1 MRQVVQNYRSG
12 ELSVQEVPEPT
23 GRSGGLVVANAA
35 SLISAGTEKSTVSVA
50 RKNLVGKA
58 MERPDMVR
66 KVLNKVRKD
75 GLADTMK
82 MVFQRLDSPVAL
94 GYSCAGVVV
103 DVDPDVQGFAVGDRV
118 ACAGQGYASHAEMV
132 WVPKNLCVRL
142 PDGVSFEEAAY
153 VTLGAIA
160 LQGVRQA
167 EPRLGDVVAVIGL
180 GLLGQLTVQILKAN
194 GCRVIA
200 SDIAADKLDLAR
212 SFGADAAVLPGELP
226 AATQALSQWQG
237 ADAVVITAST
247 RESGPVAVAGEI
259 CRQKGR
265 VVVVGAV
272 GMDLPREP
280 YYKKEL
286 ELRLSMSYGPGRY
299 DPAYEEK
306 GQDYPYGY
314 VRWTEQRNMAAFL
327 WLIQAG
333 RVNVKALTSHR
344 YGIAEAETAYQMMM
358 AGSEP
363 YLGILLEYPPLP
375 AGAVASRPENKGAM
389 AAAVPAGSLSL
400 GLIGAGNHV
409 RDMLLPHL
417 KDQPGVSL
425 RWLCGGTGISTN
437 ALAERLGIAGRTTDF
452 TAVLADPAV
461 NAVLI
466 GTRHADHARMV
477 IAAFDAGKHVFV
489 EKPLCLTEEEL
500 DAILA
505 AYRAHEAQG
514 LRLMVGFNRGF
525 SSHGVKARGF
535 FAGHREPLVMSYRV
549 NAGAIPATHWAQDPD
564 VGGGRIIGEGCHF
577 LDFMVEVCGAL
588 PTRVRG
594 VAIGR
599 HSSGITSD
607 QCILTFG
614 FADGSVGTLVY
625 AAGGDNGLAKERF
638 EAFGDG
644 RALVLDDFMVTEMV
658 RGGRRE
664 VFKSGK
670 RDKGF
675 AAEMAQFRREVA
687 EGAAPSQPLAR
698 LEAVSRACILGAR
711 SLQTG
716 DEYGWGAGGEGR

>member
-1 MRQVVQNYRSG
+1 MKQVIQNYRSG
-12 ELSVQEVPEPT
+12 ELSVQDVPEPT
-23 GRSGGLVVANAA
+23 RRQGGVVVANAA
-35 SLISAGTEKSTVSVA
+35 SLISAGTEKSTVKVA
-50 RKNLVGKA
+50 RKNLLGKA

-66 KVLNKVRKD
+66 KVLNKARKD
-75 GLADTMK
+75 GLVDTMN

-94 GYSCAGVVV
+94 GYSCAGVVI
-103 DVDPDVQGFAVGDRV
+103 DVDPDVQDFAVGDRV
-118 ACAGQGYASHAEMV
+118 ACAGQGYASHAEQI
-132 WVPKNLCVRL
+132 WVPKNLCAHL
-142 PDGVSFEEAAY
+142 PEAVSFEEGAY

-194 GCRVIA
+194 GCRVVA
-200 SDIAADKLDLAR
+200 SDIAPDKLVLAR
-212 SFGADAAVLPGELP
+212 SFGADEAVPPDELP
-226 AATQALSQWQG
+226 AAVQVLSHG
-237 ADAVVITAST
+237 RGVDAVIITAST
-247 RESGPVAVAGEI
+247 RESGPVTVAGEI
-259 CRQKGR
+259 SRQKGR

-299 DPAYEEK
+299 DPHYEEK
-306 GQDYPYGY
+306 GYDYPYGY

-327 WLIQAG
+327 WLIESG
-333 RVNVKALTSHR
+333 RLDVKRLTSHR
-344 YGIAEAETAYQMMM
+344 YAIGEAESAYQMMM
-358 AGSEP
+358 AGTES
-363 YLGILLEYPPLP
+363 YLGILLEYP
-375 AGAVASRPENKGAM
+375 SRP
-389 AAAVPAGSLSL
+389 AAAVPAPALAAGPAAPAGTLSL

-417 KDQPGVSL
+417 KSQPGVDL
-425 RWLCGGTGISTN
+425 RWLCGGTGVAVQ
-437 ALAERLGIAGRTTDF
+437 ALAERFGIAGRTTDF
-452 TAVLADPAV
+452 TEVLADPTV

-466 GTRHADHARMV
+466 GTRHADHAHMV
-477 IAAFDAGKHVFV
+477 IAALKAGKHVFV

-500 DAILA
+500 ERIVAT
-505 AYRAHEAQG
+505 YRASATQSQ
-514 LRLMVGFNRGF
+514 RLMVGFNRAY
-525 SSHGVKARGF
+525 SSHGLRAREF

-549 NAGAIPATHWAQDPD
+549 NAGSIPANHWVQDPV

-577 LDFMVEVCGAL
+577 LDFMADVCGAL
-588 PTRVRG
+588 PMRVRA

-599 HSSGITSD
+599 HSTGITSD

-614 FADGSVGTLVY
+614 FADGSVGTLIY
-625 AAGGDNGLAKERF
+625 AAGGDAGLAKERF

-644 RALVLDDFMVTEMV
+644 RALVLEDFLVTEMY
-658 RGGRRE
+658 RGGYRR
-664 VFKSGK
+664 VFKTGK

-675 AAEMAQFRREVA
+675 AAEMAQFRREVV
-687 EGAAPSQPLAR
+687 EGAAPSQSLER
-698 LEAVSRACILGAR
+698 LGAVSKACILGAR

-716 DEYGWGAGGEGR
+716 DEYSWASS

>member
-12 ELSVQEVPEPT
+12 ELAVQDVPEPT
-23 GRSGGLVVANAA
+23 GRGGGLVVANAA

-50 RKNLVGKA
+50 RKNLLGKA
-58 MERPDMVR
+58 MERPEMVR
-66 KVLNKVRKD
+66 KVLNKARKD
-75 GLADTMK
+75 GLADTLK

-94 GYSCAGVVV
+94 GYSCAGVVI
-103 DVDPDVQGFAVGDRV
+103 DVGPDVQGFAVGDRV
-118 ACAGQGYASHAEMV
+118 ACAGQGYASHAEQV
-132 WVPKNLCVRL
+132 WVPKNLCVHL
-142 PDGVSFEEAAY
+142 PESLGFEEGAY

-180 GLLGQLTVQILKAN
+180 GLLGQITVQILKAN
-194 GCRVIA
+194 GCRVVA
-200 SDIAADKLDLAR
+200 ADIAADKLALAK
-212 SFGADAAVLPGELP
+212 SFGADEAVLPGELP
-226 AATQALSQWQG
+226 AAALALGQG
-237 ADAVVITAST
+237 QGVDAVIITAST
-247 RESGPVAVAGEI
+247 RDSGPVSVAGEI
-259 CRQKGR
+259 CRPKGR

-344 YGIAEAETAYQMMM
+344 YGIAEAEAAYQMMM
-358 AGSEP
+358 AGTEP
-363 YLGILLEYPPLP
+363 YLGILLEYPPHP
-375 AGAVASRPENKGAM
+375 AASAPAPAPVAVP
-389 AAAVPAGSLSL
+389 AAPAGSLAL

-417 KDQPGVSL
+417 KGQPGVSL

-437 ALAERLGIAGRTTDF
+437 ALAERLGIPGRTTDF
-452 TAVLADPAV
+452 TEVLADAAV

-477 IAAFDAGKHVFV
+477 IAALQAGKHVFV

-500 DAILA
+500 EAILA
-505 AYRAHEAQG
+505 ACRAPAAQS
-514 LRLMVGFNRGF
+514 LRLMVGFNRAY
-525 SSHGVKARGF
+525 SSHGRQAREF

-549 NAGAIPATHWAQDPD
+549 NAGAIPASHWVQDPA

-588 PTRVRG
+588 PVRVRG
-594 VAIGR
+594 IAIGR
-599 HSSGITSD
+599 HATGITSD

-625 AAGGDNGLAKERF
+625 AAGGDAALAKERF

-644 RALVLDDFMVTEMV
+644 RALVLDDFLVTELYQ
-658 RGGRRE
+658 GGRRRL
-664 VFKSGK
+664 FKSGK

-675 AAEMAQFRREVA
+675 AAEMAQFRREVL
-687 EGAAPSQPLAR
+687 EGVAPSQSLER

-716 DEYGWGAGGEGR
+716 DEYGWAAP